1 MTCVPQKF
9 IGGTFMYI
17 STLARMKCSRP
28 ASLDMIPS
36 ISVLCSS
43 PEFINQHA
51 FIINCREA
59 SSYMREN
66 NGPVGTSIKN

>member
-1 MTCVPQKF
+1 MTFVPQKF

-36 ISVLCSS
+36 TSVLCSS
-43 PEFINQHA
+43 PEFANQNA
-51 FIINCREA
+51 FIIHCREA

-66 NGPVGTSIKN
+66 KVGTCTSIKN